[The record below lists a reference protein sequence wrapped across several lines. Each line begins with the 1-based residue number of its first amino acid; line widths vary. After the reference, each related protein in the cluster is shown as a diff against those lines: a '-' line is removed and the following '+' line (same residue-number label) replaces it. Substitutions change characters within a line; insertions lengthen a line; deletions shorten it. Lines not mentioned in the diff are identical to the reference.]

1 MTAGPIVSPPVFG
14 AIVTLP
20 VIEVFVV
27 NIALFEPVMYEAV
40 GTEIVL
46 FDTAEITPFWSNV
59 IDGIDVELPTVVE
72 VIVPATLITANEAF
86 VNGIMVYLL

>member
-1 MTAGPIVSPPVFG
+1 VFG

-27 NIALFEPVMYEAV
+27 RIPLLEPVRYAPD
-40 GTEIVL
+40 GTEITL

-72 VIVPATLITANEAF
+72 VTVPATLITANEAF

>member
-1 MTAGPIVSPPVFG
+1 MTRVDCESTNCAD
-14 AIVTLP
+14 VT
-20 VIEVFVV
+20 E
-27 NIALFEPVMYEAV
+27 
-40 GTEIVL
+40 L

-59 IDGIDVELPTVVE
+59 IDGIDVVLPTVVE